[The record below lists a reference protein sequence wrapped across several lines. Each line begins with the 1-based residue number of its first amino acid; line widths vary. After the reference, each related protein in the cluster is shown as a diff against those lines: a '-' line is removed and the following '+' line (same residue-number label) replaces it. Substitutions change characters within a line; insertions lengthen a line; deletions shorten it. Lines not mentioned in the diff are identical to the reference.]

1 MGRPCGQVEAVSKR
15 QCVAILGA
23 GMAGATAAR
32 SLAEAGLT
40 VRVFDKG
47 RGVGGRMATRRNA
60 AMQFDHGA
68 QFLRAHGHAFARRV
82 EDWTLRGVVSPWAG
96 AGRSVGVPGMTAPV
110 RDLLTGLSVA
120 SATTITRICRNGTEW
135 HLVDASGA
143 VHGPF
148 GALGITFPAPQVAA
162 LLDESH
168 VALHGLA
175 RVSYAPC
182 WSLMVAL
189 DVAVMESLLEPREDP
204 VGLIAL
210 DSSKPGRPDGV
221 RLVVHATADW
231 SRRNLEEPREA
242 VAATL
247 SRAAGLHLSTALRPL
262 SVDAHRWRYAQVES
276 ALGLPCLYDPAMRLG
291 AAGDWCL
298 GARIEAAHDSGLS
311 LAEAMLADLGGS
323 A

>member
-1 MGRPCGQVEAVSKR
+1 
-15 QCVAILGA
+15 
-23 GMAGATAAR
+23 MAGATAAR

-210 DSSKPGRPDGV
+210 DSSKPGRPAGGRRGGDAPAGWWRGPV
-221 RLVVHATADW
+221 GGPRGAGGGRGRCSGHRGGGAAQLPAPACGGRRHSDPGRRSASQHRVAAPLRGRASLALRAGRVGPRFALPVRSRDAARCRRRLVPRRAD
-231 SRRNLEEPREA
+231 RGR
-242 VAATL
+242 T
-247 SRAAGLHLSTALRPL
+247 
-262 SVDAHRWRYAQVES
+262 
-276 ALGLPCLYDPAMRLG
+276 
-291 AAGDWCL
+291 
-298 GARIEAAHDSGLS
+298 
-311 LAEAMLADLGGS
+311 
-323 A
+323 